1 VGVFGG
7 SAPRELVSA
16 AGMLPIPL
24 EPERLEGIENG
35 PEGLIGELS
44 DGAAA
49 LLGAL
54 LSGALG
60 WLDALLIGRD
70 SEAHTKLFYVIR
82 EMAADAEFAPM
93 IPPFA
98 FSDVLRLPLRTSAVY
113 NRIRLRQLAEVV
125 SAWAEAQPDAAA
137 LRAAVTSDARTKRQ
151 LRELRDLQRRGLV
164 TARDML
170 IAVRGAQVLPS
181 ADAQLALEEAVRRAR
196 TQKVTGLERPRIFV
210 SGSRPEPD
218 IYALLDSHALRVVGD
233 DHEWDA
239 DDFEA
244 SAATEDPVDWLADRY
259 QFNSPGA
266 ARAGLER
273 VSQSVARVRGL
284 EADAVLHLILPADEA
299 GGWELQEL
307 RSRLPEVPVVS
318 VQLDDGSGEE
328 ALRDAAS
335 SVRELLRRPAGS
347 RQPSMGGTHA

>member
-1 VGVFGG
+1 MNVVSTDHWLGQLSAAYHSPQSVAARWRSGGGRVAGVFGG

-24 EPERLEGIENG
+24 EPERLERIENV

-49 LLGAL
+49 LLAAL
-54 LSGALG
+54 LSGALD

-70 SEAHTKLFYVIR
+70 SESHTKLFYVIR
-82 EMAADAEFAPM
+82 EMASDPEFAPM

-113 NRIRLRQLAEVV
+113 NRTRLRQLADAV
-125 SAWAEAQPDAAA
+125 SAWAEAQPDAVA
-137 LRAAVTSDARTKRQ
+137 LRAALTADARTKRQ
-151 LRELRDLQRRGLV
+151 LRELRDLQRRGRV

-181 ADAQLALEEAVRRAR
+181 ADAQLALEEAVRRAQTR
-196 TQKVTGLERPRIFV
+196 KVTGLERPRIFV

-218 IYALLDSHALRVVGD
+218 IYALLESNALRIAGD

-239 DDFEA
+239 D
-244 SAATEDPVDWLADRY
+244 R
-259 QFNSPGA
+259 
-266 ARAGLER
+266 
-273 VSQSVARVRGL
+273 
-284 EADAVLHLILPADEA
+284 
-299 GGWELQEL
+299 L
-307 RSRLPEVPVVS
+307 RSF
-318 VQLDDGSGEE
+318 GGH
-328 ALRDAAS
+328 
-335 SVRELLRRPAGS
+335 RRPNRLAC
-347 RQPSMGGTHA
+347 